1 MAWFQPR
8 NRIMALRIVL
18 LLLFLC
24 VAGPLNAQPPL
35 PRVLIETNE
44 GNIVVEVDR
53 QRAPITSA
61 NFLDYVERR
70 LYDGASFYRA
80 MPGGPDRGLV
90 QAGVEHSRRLPPIA
104 HEPTNRTGLSH
115 VEGAVSIARDAPG
128 TATADITIMIG
139 NMNYLDAGGV
149 DPDGYAVFGR
159 VLEGMDTV
167 RRIHSAPTSAT
178 EGEGSM
184 RGQMLSPRIRIISA
198 RRLP

>member
-35 PRVLIETNE
+35 PRVLIETDI
-44 GNIVVEVDR
+44 GNIVIEVDR

-159 VLEGMDTV
+159 VSEGMDTV

>member
-35 PRVLIETNE
+35 PRVLIETDI
-44 GNIVVEVDR
+44 GNILIEVDR

-61 NFLDYVERR
+61 NFLDYVDRR

>member
-35 PRVLIETNE
+35 PRVLIETDI
-44 GNIVVEVDR
+44 GNIVIEVDR

-139 NMNYLDAGGV
+139 NMSYLDAGGV